1 MSKTKSASR
10 CASYKVWI
18 HIEGLNQDGDT
29 VEGDDY
35 HEPREAGCFHT
46 VEEAERL
53 RDALLAAAGQ

>member
-1 MSKTKSASR
+1 MNKEKSAPR

-35 HEPREAGCFHT
+35 HEPREAGCFAT
-46 VEEAERL
+46 VDEAERL
-53 RDALLAAAGQ
+53 RDALLVVADQ